1 MLDHLRSLELF
12 AMAELKY
19 LSLEAMD
26 LFERCLAE
34 GDPDYLMGFVEEQIL
49 HDPPRVELLRNVA
62 EELHQRLLSL
72 REHHFDV
79 RDRVVRT
86 LRDDFQVDLTH
97 LAPPNAL
104 HAYHLLE
111 LEHTLK
117 SIQLQNKRLTPPE
130 MTLLRKV
137 LSASLELAGQLH
149 KDVQMT
155 EQLMICVMDWVDG
168 LSVTQVK
175 LQWGNPWEQAAT
187 DLIQ

>member
-19 LSLEAMD
+19 LCMEAMD

-34 GDPDYLMGFVEEQIL
+34 GDPDYLMSFVEEQIL

-104 HAYHLLE
+104 NVYHLLE
-111 LEHTLK
+111 LDNTIQ
-117 SIQLQNKRLTPPE
+117 SIQLQNPLLTLPE
-130 MTLLRKV
+130 LTLLRKV
-137 LSASLELAGQLH
+137 LGASLELAGQLYD
-149 KDVQMT
+149 DVQMT
-155 EQLMICVMDWVDG
+155 EQLLVCVMDWVDG
-168 LSVTQVK
+168 LSVTQIK
-175 LQWGNPWEQAAT
+175 LQWGNPWEQATT